1 MALFKRRRRAA
12 TDTAG
17 LGAVV
22 IAMRLE
28 DGDVAP
34 ADCRVVAFN
43 AAGYARRLPAGRVA
57 RGEGETVYCY
67 HPGPYH
73 VELTPFAAAPELG
86 LRLQFVVD
94 AADPRVAQQ
103 RFELLL
109 HSEAGPQLVLAD
121 FGASIEQALQLALR
135 QGGLDL
141 PPCTALDEW
150 HGFRAG
156 LNQLLY
162 TRFGVTV
169 DDCFP
174 VDMGER
180 IDFAATLRAR
190 AERLAERAPARPPV
204 QRAPV
209 AAAAAV
215 APPSSGM
222 NAAAPTEARSA
233 EQGAA
238 AAAAAITPP
247 SSGTNAA
254 NPAEARSAEQGSYPR
269 WSEPGPPHR
278 GSSGDHAATDDANAL
293 RRLFLE
299 LPPAT
304 SALRLIALPPG
315 LALFQT
321 HQQLLQRLGLSSL
334 SVATMPS
341 LAWAA
346 PDRPL
351 DLAQQRRRVNHAAAA
366 ARALDE
372 AWALLGRL
380 RLAAPDQLP
389 ELLDEA
395 DRIVANLDHHL
406 ALRRAPFAPTEQECD
421 EAPAQSRDATAAA
434 ASRKEPS
441 L

>member
-17 LGAVV
+17 LGGVV

-57 RGEGETVYCY
+57 RGDGETVYCY

-103 RFELLL
+103 RFDLLL
-109 HSEAGPQLVLAD
+109 HSEAGPQLGLAE

-141 PPCTALDEW
+141 PPCTALEEW

-174 VDMGER
+174 VDLGER

-190 AERLAERAPARPPV
+190 AERLAERAPV
-204 QRAPV
+204 
-209 AAAAAV
+209 
-215 APPSSGM
+215 
-222 NAAAPTEARSA
+222 
-233 EQGAA
+233 

-247 SSGTNAA
+247 SSGTNAVS
-254 NPAEARSAEQGSYPR
+254 PTEARSAEQGADP
-269 WSEPGPPHR
+269 R
-278 GSSGDHAATDDANAL
+278 GSDPSPSPWGSSNDHAASDDAKAL

-304 SALRLIALPPG
+304 RALRLLALPPG
-315 LALFQT
+315 QALFQA
-321 HQQLLQRLGLSSL
+321 HQQLLQRLALSSL
-334 SVATMPS
+334 SVSTMPS

-351 DLAQQRRRVNHAAAA
+351 DLAQQRRRVNHAVAAV
-366 ARALDE
+366 RALDE
-372 AWALLGRL
+372 AWALLARL
-380 RLAAPDQLP
+380 HLSTADQLP
-389 ELLDEA
+389 AMLDEA

-421 EAPAQSRDATAAA
+421 EAPAHPRDATVAPAA
-434 ASRKEPS
+434 RKEPS

>member
-1 MALFKRRRRAA
+1 MALFKRRRRTA

-17 LGAVV
+17 LGSVV

-103 RFELLL
+103 RFDLLL
-109 HSEAGPQLVLAD
+109 HSEAGPQLRLAD
-121 FGASIEQALQLALR
+121 FGAAIEQALQLALR

-190 AERLAERAPARPPV
+190 AERLAERAASPPAE
-204 QRAPV
+204 RAPV

-215 APPSSGM
+215 APPSG
-222 NAAAPTEARSA
+222 
-233 EQGAA
+233 
-238 AAAAAITPP
+238 
-247 SSGTNAA
+247 GT
-254 NPAEARSAEQGSYPR
+254 
-269 WSEPGPPHR
+269 
-278 GSSGDHAATDDANAL
+278 
-293 RRLFLE
+293 
-299 LPPAT
+299 
-304 SALRLIALPPG
+304 
-315 LALFQT
+315 
-321 HQQLLQRLGLSSL
+321 
-334 SVATMPS
+334 
-341 LAWAA
+341 
-346 PDRPL
+346 
-351 DLAQQRRRVNHAAAA
+351 
-366 ARALDE
+366 
-372 AWALLGRL
+372 
-380 RLAAPDQLP
+380 
-389 ELLDEA
+389 
-395 DRIVANLDHHL
+395 
-406 ALRRAPFAPTEQECD
+406 
-421 EAPAQSRDATAAA
+421 ATAGTWAD
-434 ASRKEPS
+434 
-441 L
+441 

>member
-17 LGAVV
+17 LGSVV

-34 ADCRVVAFN
+34 ADCRVVVFN

-57 RGEGETVYCY
+57 RGDGETVYCY
-67 HPGPYH
+67 HPGPYN
-73 VELTPFAAAPELG
+73 VELTPFPAAPELG

-109 HSEAGPQLVLAD
+109 HSEAGPQLGLAE

-141 PPCTALDEW
+141 PPCTALEEW
-150 HGFRAG
+150 HSFRAG

-174 VDMGER
+174 VDLGER

-190 AERLAERAPARPPV
+190 AARLAARLAERPPA
-204 QRAPV
+204 RAPV
-209 AAAAAV
+209 AAPAAV
-215 APPSSGM
+215 APPSGGT
-222 NAAAPTEARSA
+222 NAAVPTEASNA
-233 EQGAA
+233 QQGAA
-238 AAAAAITPP
+238 AAAAAITLP

-254 NPAEARSAEQGSYPR
+254 SPTEARST
-269 WSEPGPPHR
+269 EPGSDPR
-278 GSSGDHAATDDANAL
+278 GSDPSPSPRGSPADHAATDDAKAL

-304 SALRLIALPPG
+304 SALRLIALPPSQ
-315 LALFQT
+315 ALFQS
-321 HQQLLQRLGLSSL
+321 HQQLLQRLALSSL

-351 DLAQQRRRVNHAAAA
+351 DLVQQRRRASQAIAAV
-366 ARALDE
+366 RALDE
-372 AWALLGRL
+372 AWALLARL

-389 ELLDEA
+389 ELFDEA
-395 DRIVANLDHHL
+395 DRIIANLDHHL

-434 ASRKEPS
+434 APRKEPS

>member
-17 LGAVV
+17 LGSVV

-109 HSEAGPQLVLAD
+109 HSESGPQLGLAE

-174 VDMGER
+174 VDLGER

-190 AERLAERAPARPPV
+190 AERLAERAPPP
-204 QRAPV
+204 
-209 AAAAAV
+209 
-215 APPSSGM
+215 PPQCRQ
-222 NAAAPTEARSA
+222 P
-233 EQGAA
+233 
-238 AAAAAITPP
+238 
-247 SSGTNAA
+247 
-254 NPAEARSAEQGSYPR
+254 
-269 WSEPGPPHR
+269 
-278 GSSGDHAATDDANAL
+278 
-293 RRLFLE
+293 
-299 LPPAT
+299 
-304 SALRLIALPPG
+304 
-315 LALFQT
+315 
-321 HQQLLQRLGLSSL
+321 
-334 SVATMPS
+334 
-341 LAWAA
+341 
-346 PDRPL
+346 
-351 DLAQQRRRVNHAAAA
+351 
-366 ARALDE
+366 
-372 AWALLGRL
+372 
-380 RLAAPDQLP
+380 
-389 ELLDEA
+389 
-395 DRIVANLDHHL
+395 
-406 ALRRAPFAPTEQECD
+406 
-421 EAPAQSRDATAAA
+421 
-434 ASRKEPS
+434 
-441 L
+441 

>member
-17 LGAVV
+17 LGGVV

-43 AAGYARRLPAGRVA
+43 AAGHARRLPAGRVA
-57 RGEGETVYCY
+57 RGDGETVYCY

-94 AADPRVAQQ
+94 AADPRVVQQ

-109 HSEAGPQLVLAD
+109 HSEAGPQLGLAE

-135 QGGLDL
+135 LGGLDL
-141 PPCTALDEW
+141 PPCTALEEW
-150 HGFRAG
+150 HAFRAG
-156 LNQLLY
+156 FNQLLY

-174 VDMGER
+174 VDLGER

-190 AERLAERAPARPPV
+190 AERLAERAPDAV
-204 QRAPV
+204 S
-209 AAAAAV
+209 AAI
-215 APPSSGM
+215 APPSGGT
-222 NAAAPTEARSA
+222 NAAGPSEARSA
-233 EQGAA
+233 EQGTA

-247 SSGTNAA
+247 SGGTNAS
-254 NPAEARSAEQGSYPR
+254 PTEARSAEQGSDPR
-269 WSEPGPPHR
+269 GSDPSPSPR
-278 GSSGDHAATDDANAL
+278 GSSNDHAASDDAKAL

-351 DLAQQRRRVNHAAAA
+351 DLVQQRRRVNHAVAA

-372 AWALLGRL
+372 AWALLARL
-380 RLAAPDQLP
+380 HLSTPDQLP
-389 ELLDEA
+389 AMLDEA

-421 EAPAQSRDATAAA
+421 EAPAHLRDTTVAPAA
-434 ASRKEPS
+434 RKEPS

>member
-17 LGAVV
+17 LGGVV

-28 DGDVAP
+28 DSDVAP

-57 RGEGETVYCY
+57 RGDGETVYCY

-103 RFELLL
+103 RFDLLL
-109 HSEAGPQLVLAD
+109 HSEAGPQLGLAD

-150 HGFRAG
+150 HAFRAG

-174 VDMGER
+174 VDLGER

-190 AERLAERAPARPPV
+190 AERLAERAPVRPPV
-204 QRAPV
+204 ERAPIATE
-209 AAAAAV
+209 AAIAPPRGGTKAAV
-215 APPSSGM
+215 
-222 NAAAPTEARSA
+222 PTEARSA
-233 EQGAA
+233 EQGAV

-254 NPAEARSAEQGSYPR
+254 GPSEARSAELGSDPR
-269 WSEPGPPHR
+269 GSDPSPWPR
-278 GSSGDHAATDDANAL
+278 GSSNDHAATDDAKAL

-299 LPPAT
+299 LPPAI

-315 LALFQT
+315 LTLFQT
-321 HQQLLQRLGLSSL
+321 HQQLLQRLALSSL
-334 SVATMPS
+334 SVSTMPS

-351 DLAQQRRRVNHAAAA
+351 DLVQQRRRVNHAAAA
-366 ARALDE
+366 VRALDE
-372 AWALLGRL
+372 AWALLARL
-380 RLAAPDQLP
+380 HLATPDQLP
-389 ELLDEA
+389 AMLDEA

-406 ALRRAPFAPTEQECD
+406 VLRRAPFAPTEQECD
-421 EAPAQSRDATAAA
+421 EAPAHPRDTTVAPAA
-434 ASRKEPS
+434 RKEPS